1 VENLRYLGVTLTES
15 NYIQEEFKNKL
26 RECLSLHISEYSSF
40 PLIFIN
46 VKIKI
51 YKTITLDVLLYG
63 CKTWSLSLRQEHRLR
78 NSEKGNRTLCIIFVL
93 KRYNETKG
101 WSKLHNELLNVH
113 SSSDIIKMIIITGN
127 ERGM

>member
-1 VENLRYLGVTLTES
+1 MFLNVEILRYLGVTLTEH

-46 VKIKI
+46 VKITI

-78 NSEKGNRTLCIIFVL
+78 ASENSGTGRFV
-93 KRYNETKG
+93 
-101 WSKLHNELLNVH
+101 
-113 SSSDIIKMIIITGN
+113 
-127 ERGM
+127 